1 MADQTD
7 AGRPAAQ
14 ESFVTVEEVLRARLG
29 TVFGGWR
36 GAVESA
42 VPTVL
47 FVVVWNVT
55 SDIPLAA
62 LSALAAFPWSASWGR
77 PPRRATRAI
86 VAGNA

>member
-62 LSALAAFPWSASWGR
+62 LSALAAAVVIAGITWPRVRRCAMSGGR
-77 PPRRATRAI
+77 
-86 VAGNA
+86 